1 MQPKFH
7 EIWLA
12 DLNPQLGTEPGK
24 IRPVLVVQ
32 TKLLNPIHP
41 SVLICPITSNVLE
54 SSQLLRVHIP
64 IGISGTKIP
73 SDIMIDQI
81 RAIDKRRLVRKLGK
95 LPDHLAPQ
103 VRENLKIVLELW

>member
-12 DLNPQLGTEPGK
+12 DLNPRVGTEPGK

-32 TKLLNPIHP
+32 SNLLNAIHP
-41 SVLICPITSNVLE
+41 SILICPLTTNVTE

-64 IGISGTKIP
+64 SGISGTKIP
-73 SDIMIDQI
+73 SDVMIDQI

-95 LPDHLAPQ
+95 LPDYLATH
-103 VRENLKIVLELW
+103 VRENLKIVMELW

>member
-12 DLNPQLGTEPGK
+12 DLNPQLGTKPGK

-32 TKLLNPIHP
+32 TNLLNPIHP
-41 SVLICPITSNVLE
+41 SVLICPITSNVIE

-64 IGISGTKIP
+64 AGISGTKIP

-81 RAIDKRRLVRKLGK
+81 RAIDRRRLVRKLGK
-95 LPDHLAPQ
+95 LPAHLTAQ
-103 VRENLKIVLELW
+103 VRENLKIILELW

>member
-24 IRPVLVVQ
+24 TRPVLVVQ
-32 TKLLNPIHP
+32 TNLLNPLHP
-41 SVLICPITSNVLE
+41 SILICPITSNVTE

-64 IGISGTKIP
+64 SGISGTKIP

-95 LPDHLAPQ
+95 LPDHLAPH
-103 VRENLKIVLELW
+103 VRENLKIILELW